1 MPEWTE
7 KLKWKRHHD
16 APKSDAQG
24 KEKFEGI
31 IRNKLKHEYPR
42 PDDPR
47 LAECRR
53 KTAEIVIE
61 QSWETLEL
69 QVSKLNQLE
78 ATVGKYET
86 ELAIARSDQEQTLKD
101 LNFHRAKCADQAS
114 DIALLKRTHQAE
126 LHSKDI
132 ELRNYSSTISRKD
145 EHISYAERQ
154 MRQAEE
160 EHRSKAETLRQS
172 HDKEILQLLQSHEAT
187 VHDLNQKHTAET
199 SGLVQTHKEKAKQLV
214 LRHKESTERL
224 RQEVQELNAALLT
237 RDDEIYQGGIFT
249 APGLPRKPDD
259 KIKNAFVE
267 IQQMVEDISRLE
279 WKDEQQLWPEELFQ
293 TIGNRH
299 VPRMLKNAILQD
311 AIWSL
316 LFQYVF
322 CSPFRIF
329 GETGQEL
336 EREWNEQCGKGI
348 KRSRNQ

>member
-7 KLKWKRHHD
+7 KLKLKRYRET
-16 APKSDAQG
+16 PKSDAQG
-24 KEKFEGI
+24 KEKFAAI
-31 IRNKLKHEYPR
+31 LRNKLKNAYPL

-69 QVSKLNQLE
+69 QVDKLNHLE

-86 ELAIARSDQEQTLKD
+86 DLAIARSDQEQTLKD
-101 LNFHRAKCADQAS
+101 LNFHRAKCADQA
-114 DIALLKRTHQAE
+114 R
-126 LHSKDI
+126 
-132 ELRNYSSTISRKD
+132 ELRDYSSAISRKD

-172 HDKEILQLLQSHEAT
+172 HDREISQLLQSHEAT
-187 VHDLNQKHTAET
+187 VHDLNQKHTAER
-199 SGLVQTHKEKAKQLV
+199 SGLVETHKEKAKQLV
-214 LRHKESTERL
+214 LRHKQSTERL

-237 RDDEIYQGGIFT
+237 RDDEIYQGGIFN
-249 APGLPRKPDD
+249 APSLPRKPDD
-259 KIKNAFVE
+259 KIKNSFVE
-267 IQQMVEDISRLE
+267 IQQMVEDISRLD
-279 WKDEQQLWPEELFQ
+279 WKAEQDLWTEELFH

-299 VPRMLKNAILQD
+299 VPRMVKNAILQD

-316 LFQYVF
+316 LYRYIF

-329 GETGQEL
+329 GDVGQEL
-336 EREWNEQCGKGI
+336 EKEWNEQCGKGTHP
-348 KRSRNQ
+348 